1 MNLTVSYK
9 SSTHELTLSEESARL
24 FPSIEAEV
32 LQLNVLTT
40 ELLPFGSGVPP
51 PPSPQTFDNDKSKK
65 IMKLYESGCK
75 AFQQGNYHD
84 AVKLFSVALEIVMR
98 RVKFDLCQGTFLE
111 LALLL
116 SSRADSYLKTGEY
129 IHAFNDADMIVSMMM
144 LSPDN
149 LLRRGVAN
157 FFLKNYEDAMAD
169 YARGLSLDEEN
180 ERLKLELE
188 VCKKAIQ
195 VECGEL

>member
-1 MNLTVSYK
+1 MSLTISYN
-9 SSTHELTLSEESARL
+9 SGTHELSLSEESAKQL
-24 FPSIEAEV
+24 PAIDAEV
-32 LQLNVLTT
+32 HQLNNLTS
-40 ELLPFGSGVPP
+40 ELLPLGSGVPP
-51 PPSPQTFDNDKSKK
+51 TPSPQTFDSDKSKK

-75 AFQQGNYHD
+75 AFQLGNYHD

-129 IHAFNDADMIVSMMM
+129 LRAFNDADMIVSMMM

-157 FFLKNYEDAMAD
+157 FFLKNYEDALAD
-169 YARGLSLDEEN
+169 YSRGLSLDENN
-180 ERLKLELE
+180 ERLKLEME
-188 VCKKAIQ
+188 VCKKAIL
-195 VECGEL
+195 VERGEM